1 MIKSMTGYGRAKQQ
15 IGDITVSVEI
25 KSVNHRYFEFSPKL
39 HRNFAFLEDKL
50 KNAVQNKVSRG
61 KIECIVQIDAPEA
74 EEAVVQ
80 LNISLA
86 KAYIDAFTKLSEEF
100 GIEND
105 IKLSDLALKT
115 DIFTVHKEPAN
126 EELIWNAVSQV
137 LDEAIDAFVAMRETE
152 GKQLSED
159 IASRCDIILKFV
171 EEIDQRSP
179 IVVSEYFEKLAQR
192 IKELLHDAKV
202 DEQRLLTEAAVFA
215 DKTAVTEETVR
226 LRSHIDQM
234 KSLLNSCEP
243 VGRKMDFL
251 VQEMN
256 REANTIGSKC
266 QDTAIASLVINIKA
280 EIEKIREQIQNI
292 E

>member
-1 MIKSMTGYGRAKQQ
+1 
-15 IGDITVSVEI
+15 
-25 KSVNHRYFEFSPKL
+25 
-39 HRNFAFLEDKL
+39 
-50 KNAVQNKVSRG
+50 
-61 KIECIVQIDAPEA
+61 IVQIDAPEA